1 MAQHQV
7 DFAIIGG
14 GIVGLATAYQIL
26 NHYRDATIAL
36 LEKENQVAA
45 HQSGRNSGVLHSGIY
60 YKPGSLKA
68 VTCREGKLLMEE
80 FCQQNSIRF
89 ERCGKVIVALDE
101 QEIPLLERIYDR
113 GQGNGVNCVRIDQK
127 QLKELEPHAAGISAI
142 HVREAGIVDYPGVCR
157 RFADILRERNQ
168 QVWLN
173 AEVVDI
179 KQKAEF
185 VELKTRKEVLQARY
199 VVNCGGLHSDR
210 LIRMAGDKPPAKI
223 VPFRGEYY
231 QLKPEFRQLC
241 KNLIYPVPDPEFP
254 FLGVHL
260 TRMVDG
266 SVECGPNA
274 VLALAREGYNW
285 LTLNPKDLLESLSY
299 SGFLK
304 MAGKHWSKGLGEIQ
318 RSLSKGA
325 FVRALQRLV
334 PDLREEYLIPCRAG
348 VRAQAV
354 TAEGSL
360 VDDFLFLRK
369 ERMIHVCNAPS
380 PAATASLK
388 IGETIL
394 GELQQIVTA
403 DQN

>member
-26 NHYRDATIAL
+26 NHFRDATITL

-60 YKPGSLKA
+60 YKPGSIKA
-68 VTCREGKLLMEE
+68 FTCREGKLLMEA
-80 FCQQNSIRF
+80 FCREHAIRY
-89 ERCGKVIVALDE
+89 ETCGKVIVALNE
-101 QEIPLLERIYDR
+101 NELPLLERIYER
-113 GQGNGVNCVRIDQK
+113 GQGNGVRCEKIDQK
-127 QLKELEPHAAGISAI
+127 QLKDIEPHAAGISAI
-142 HVREAGIVDYPGVCR
+142 HVRESGIVDYPGVCR
-157 RFADILRERNQ
+157 RLADILRERGQ
-168 QVWLN
+168 QVWLG

-179 KQKAEF
+179 KQQAEH
-185 VELKTRKEVLQARY
+185 VDLTTRKEKLQARY
-199 VVNCGGLHSDR
+199 VVNCGGLQSDR
-210 LIRMAGDKPPAKI
+210 LIRMAGDQPPAKI

-231 QLKPEFRQLC
+231 QLKPEYRHLC

-274 VLALAREGYNW
+274 VLALAREGYTW
-285 LTLNPKDLLESLSY
+285 STLNPKDLLESLSY
-299 SGFLK
+299 PGFLK
-304 MAGKHWSKGLGEIQ
+304 MASKHWSKGLGEIQ

-334 PDLREEYLIPCRAG
+334 PDLREEFLVPCRAG

-354 TAEGSL
+354 TADGNL

-369 ERMIHVCNAPS
+369 ERMVHVCNAPS

-394 GELQQIVTA
+394 AELQKIVLP

>member
-14 GIVGLATAYQIL
+14 GIVGLATAYQIS

-68 VTCREGKLLMEE
+68 INCREGKLLMEA
-80 FCQQNSIRF
+80 FCREHSIRY
-89 ERCGKVIVALDE
+89 ETCGKVIVALDE
-101 QEIPLLERIYDR
+101 KELPLLQRIYER
-113 GQGNGVNCVRIDQK
+113 GQGNAVKCEKIDQK
-127 QLKELEPHAAGISAI
+127 QLKELEPHAAGIAGI

-157 RFADILRERNQ
+157 RLADLLRERGH

-173 AEVVDI
+173 AEVVGI
-179 KQKAEF
+179 KQQAEQ
-185 VELKTRKEVLQARY
+185 VELSTRKETLQARY
-199 VVNCGGLHSDR
+199 VVNCGGLQSDR
-210 LIRMAGDKPPAKI
+210 LIRMSGDTPPAKI

-231 QLKPEFRQLC
+231 QLKPQYGYLC

-254 FLGVHL
+254 FLGVHF
-260 TRMVDG
+260 TRMVDS

-285 LTLNPKDLLESLSY
+285 LTVNPKDLLESLSY

-304 MAGKHWSKGLGEIQ
+304 MARKHWSKGLGEVQ

-334 PDLREEYLIPCRAG
+334 PDLREEFLIPCRAG

-354 TAEGSL
+354 TADGAL

-369 ERMIHVCNAPS
+369 ERIIHVCNAPS

-394 GELQQIVTA
+394 AELQQIVLP

>member
-14 GIVGLATAYQIL
+14 GIVGLATAYQIS

-68 VTCREGKLLMEE
+68 INCREGKLLMEA
-80 FCQQNSIRF
+80 FCQEHSIRY
-89 ERCGKVIVALDE
+89 ETCGKVIVALDE
-101 QEIPLLERIYDR
+101 KELPLLQRIYER
-113 GQGNGVNCVRIDQK
+113 GQGNAVKCEKIDQK
-127 QLKELEPHAAGISAI
+127 QLKELEPHAAGIAGI

-157 RFADILRERNQ
+157 RLADLLRERGH

-173 AEVVDI
+173 AEVVGI
-179 KQKAEF
+179 KQQAEQ
-185 VELKTRKEVLQARY
+185 VELSTRKETLQARY
-199 VVNCGGLHSDR
+199 VVNCGGLQSDR
-210 LIRMAGDKPPAKI
+210 LIRMSGDTPPAKI

-231 QLKPEFRQLC
+231 QLKPQYGYLC

-254 FLGVHL
+254 FLGVHF
-260 TRMVDG
+260 TRMVDS

-285 LTLNPKDLLESLSY
+285 LTVNPKDLLESLSY

-304 MAGKHWSKGLGEIQ
+304 MARKHWSKGLGEVQ

-334 PDLREEYLIPCRAG
+334 PELREEFLIPCRAG

-354 TAEGSL
+354 TADGAL

-369 ERMIHVCNAPS
+369 ERIIHVCNAPS

-394 GELQQIVTA
+394 AELQQIVLP

>member
-26 NHYRDATIAL
+26 NHFRDATITL

-60 YKPGSLKA
+60 YKPGSIKA
-68 VTCREGKLLMEE
+68 FTCREGKLLMEA
-80 FCQQNSIRF
+80 FCREHAIRY
-89 ERCGKVIVALDE
+89 ETCGKVIVALNE
-101 QEIPLLERIYDR
+101 NELPLLERIYER
-113 GQGNGVNCVRIDQK
+113 GQGNGVRCEKIDQK
-127 QLKELEPHAAGISAI
+127 QLKDIEPHAAGISAI
-142 HVREAGIVDYPGVCR
+142 HVRESGIVDYPGVCR
-157 RFADILRERNQ
+157 RLADILCERGQ
-168 QVWLN
+168 QVWLG

-179 KQKAEF
+179 KQKAEH
-185 VELKTRKEVLQARY
+185 VELTTRKEKLQARY
-199 VVNCGGLHSDR
+199 VVNCGGLQSDR
-210 LIRMAGDKPPAKI
+210 LIRMAGDQPPAKI

-231 QLKPEFRQLC
+231 QLKPEYRHLC

-266 SVECGPNA
+266 TVECGPNA
-274 VLALAREGYNW
+274 VLALAREGYTW
-285 LTLNPKDLLESLSY
+285 STLNPKDLLESLSY
-299 SGFLK
+299 PGFLK
-304 MAGKHWSKGLGEIQ
+304 MASKHWSKGLGEIQ

-334 PDLREEYLIPCRAG
+334 PDLREEFLVPCRAG

-354 TAEGSL
+354 TADGSL

-369 ERMIHVCNAPS
+369 ERMVHVCNAPS

-394 GELQQIVTA
+394 AELQKIVLP

>member
-26 NHYRDATIAL
+26 NHFRDATITL

-60 YKPGSLKA
+60 YKPGSIKA
-68 VTCREGKLLMEE
+68 FTCREGKLLMEA
-80 FCQQNSIRF
+80 FCREHTIRY
-89 ERCGKVIVALDE
+89 ETCGKVIVALNE
-101 QEIPLLERIYDR
+101 NELPLLERIYER
-113 GQGNGVNCVRIDQK
+113 GQGNGVRCEKIDQK
-127 QLKELEPHAAGISAI
+127 QLKDIEPHAAGISAI
-142 HVREAGIVDYPGVCR
+142 HVRESGIVDYPGVCR
-157 RFADILRERNQ
+157 RLADILRERGQ
-168 QVWLN
+168 QVWLG

-179 KQKAEF
+179 KQQAEH
-185 VELKTRKEVLQARY
+185 VDLTTRKEKLQARY
-199 VVNCGGLHSDR
+199 VVNCGGLQSDR
-210 LIRMAGDKPPAKI
+210 LIRMAGDQPPAKI

-231 QLKPEFRQLC
+231 QLKPEYRHLC

-274 VLALAREGYNW
+274 VLALAREGYTW
-285 LTLNPKDLLESLSY
+285 STLNPKDLLESLSY
-299 SGFLK
+299 PGFLK
-304 MAGKHWSKGLGEIQ
+304 MASKHWSKGLGEIQ

-334 PDLREEYLIPCRAG
+334 PDLREEFLVPCRAG

-354 TAEGSL
+354 TADGSL

-369 ERMIHVCNAPS
+369 ERMVHVCNAPS

-394 GELQQIVTA
+394 AELQKIVLP

>member
-7 DFAIIGG
+7 DFAIVGG
-14 GIVGLATAYQIL
+14 GIVGLATAYQIA

-68 VTCREGKLLMEE
+68 LTCREGKLLMEA
-80 FCQQNSIRF
+80 FCREHSIRY
-89 ERCGKVIVALDE
+89 ETCGKVIVALDE
-101 QEIPLLERIYDR
+101 KELPLLQRIYDR
-113 GQGNGVNCVRIDQK
+113 GLGNGVKCERINQNR
-127 QLKELEPHAAGISAI
+127 LKELEPHAAGIEAI
-142 HVREAGIVDYPGVCR
+142 HVHESGIVDYPGVCR
-157 RFADILRERNQ
+157 RLADILRERGH
-168 QVWLN
+168 QVCLG
-173 AEVVDI
+173 AEVLSI
-179 KQKAEF
+179 KQQAECI
-185 VELKTRKEVLQARY
+185 ELKTRSETFQARY
-199 VVNCGGLHSDR
+199 AVNCGGLQSDR

-231 QLKPEFRQLC
+231 QLKPEFRHLC

-285 LTLNPKDLLESLSY
+285 LTLNPTDLLESLAY

-304 MAGKHWSKGLGEIQ
+304 MARKHWSKGLGEIQ

-334 PDLREEYLIPCRAG
+334 PDLREEHLIPCRAG

-354 TAEGSL
+354 TADGSL

-369 ERMIHVCNAPS
+369 ERIVHVCNAPS

-394 GELQQIVTA
+394 EELKQIVMP